1 MKKLKNIVLV
11 DDDSI
16 SNIMNEMVIKE
27 MGVAE
32 EVVTCKNGH
41 EALQFV
47 ESSFAHHS
55 REDDRPADT
64 TNLILLD
71 LNMPGMDGFE
81 FLEEFS
87 KLKKTDRESTPIVI
101 ILSSSSH
108 ERDVEKAIN
117 YKISGYLTKPLTQ
130 AKIKA
135 IIDRFAY
142 NDINL

>member
-16 SNIMNEMVIKE
+16 SNTMNEMVIKE

-32 EVVTCKNGH
+32 EVVTCKNGQ

-47 ESSFAHHS
+47 EKSFAHHS
-55 REDDRPADT
+55 KEGDRPADT

-87 KLKKTDRESTPIVI
+87 KLKKADRESTPIVI

-108 ERDVEKAIN
+108 EQDVEKAIN

-135 IIDRFAY
+135 IVDRFAY

>member
-16 SNIMNEMVIKE
+16 SNIMNEMVIKD

-32 EVVTCKNGH
+32 EVITCKNGQ
-41 EALQFV
+41 EALEYV
-47 ESSFAHHS
+47 EKNFTLPKGN
-55 REDDRPADT
+55 EEGPLDT

-71 LNMPGMDGFE
+71 LNMPGMNGFD
-81 FLEEFS
+81 FLEAFS
-87 KLKKTDRESTPIVI
+87 KLNKIDRESTPIVI

-108 ERDVEKAIN
+108 EQDVEKAIN
-117 YKISGYLTKPLTQ
+117 YKISGYLTKPLTHE
-130 AKIKA
+130 KIKA
-135 IIDRFAY
+135 IVDRFAY